1 MKLKYITGDFNNFK
15 NLKILNL
22 EQNQIISILNL
33 PRSINE
39 LILNKNEL
47 NDLSNLNFLSI
58 ENCHYLSKIYLEMNP
73 NLNSKV
79 VFKIA
84 KLLMNILENFV
95 GIYLSLNLIFSSN
108 LFLENYDIY
117 GKIIVNTDF
126 IN

>member
-1 MKLKYITGDFNNFK
+1 
-15 NLKILNL
+15 
-22 EQNQIISILNL
+22 
-33 PRSINE
+33 
-39 LILNKNEL
+39 
-47 NDLSNLNFLSI
+47 
-58 ENCHYLSKIYLEMNP
+58 MNP